1 MPPAAAPPTAGP
13 SPAGPSPAG
22 PSLAGLSPA
31 TPPQSSAA
39 RLILGAI
46 LVYRYSLSAVLGRQC
61 RFAPTCS
68 EYAADAVRSHGAL
81 RGGWLGLKRIGR
93 CHPWGGSGYDPVPPR
108 RPMEPT
114 RGT

>member
-1 MPPAAAPPTAGP
+1 MPPAASPPTTLPPPGLPPPGP
-13 SPAGPSPAG
+13 
-22 PSLAGLSPA
+22 
-31 TPPQSSAA
+31 AA
-39 RLILGAI
+39 RLMLIAI
-46 LVYRYSLSAVLGRQC
+46 QAYRLTLSAFLGRQC

-68 EYAADAVRSHGAL
+68 EYAADAIRSYGAL

-108 RPMEPT
+108 RPTEPT

>member
-1 MPPAAAPPTAGP
+1 MPSAAAPPTDLPPP
-13 SPAGPSPAG
+13 SP
-22 PSLAGLSPA
+22 
-31 TPPQSSAA
+31 AA
-39 RLILGAI
+39 RLILIAI
-46 LVYRYSLSAVLGRQC
+46 QAYRLTLSALLGRQC

-68 EYAADAVRSHGAL
+68 EYTAEAVRSHGAL

-108 RPMEPT
+108 RPMEPS

>member
-1 MPPAAAPPTAGP
+1 MPPAAAPPAAGP
-13 SPAGPSPAG
+13 SPTGPSPAGSSPAGPSP
-22 PSLAGLSPA
+22 P
-31 TPPQSSAA
+31 PPQSPAA

-46 LVYRYSLSAVLGRQC
+46 LAYRYSLSAVLGRQC

-68 EYAADAVRSHGAL
+68 EYAADAVRSHGAV

-108 RPMEPT
+108 RQTEPS

>member
-1 MPPAAAPPTAGP
+1 MLRAAAPSTDFPRP
-13 SPAGPSPAG
+13 SP
-22 PSLAGLSPA
+22 
-31 TPPQSSAA
+31 AA
-39 RLILGAI
+39 RLILIAI
-46 LVYRYSLSAVLGRQC
+46 QAYRLTLSVLLGRQC

-68 EYAADAVRSHGAL
+68 EYAADAIRNHGAL

-108 RPMEPT
+108 RPTEPT

>member
-1 MPPAAAPPTAGP
+1 MPRAAAPPTAGP
-13 SPAGPSPAG
+13 PQAAPPTT
-22 PSLAGLSPA
+22 P
-31 TPPQSSAA
+31 PPQSPAA

-108 RPMEPT
+108 RPMEPP